1 MGLGI
6 LRGKLPAGRA
16 SWHGGSRCGT
26 TEDVARVVPAAAA
39 ASRVM
44 LEVVRAAPGGVPTQG
59 SVLVPAVAHRRDAL
73 EELPAIP
80 AAPGVRCEAEVA
92 ERPAELMFPC

>member
-6 LRGKLPAGRA
+6 LRGKLPAGRV
-16 SWHGGSRCGT
+16 SWHCGSRCGT
-26 TEDVARVVPAAAA
+26 TEDVARVVPVA

-44 LEVVRAAPGGVPTQG
+44 LEVVRAAPGAVPIQG

-73 EELPAIP
+73 EELPATP

-92 ERPAELMFPC
+92 ERPPELMFPC